1 MTSHWFV
8 ILSYLFVK
16 YFSIYCNEIEDGIPL
31 SFQNPEPIWA
41 PNGPQG
47 PPGAMLKYDLLS
59 NSQPS
64 INYPNEHIG
73 AFVPQKWPAG
83 FVNNELQEYVP
94 EAAFQDTVLLQI
106 VAFVKC

>member
-1 MTSHWFV
+1 MISNWFV
-8 ILSYLFVK
+8 FLSFLFMK
-16 YFSIYCNEIEDGIPL
+16 PISIHCNEIEDGVQL
-31 SFQNPEPIWA
+31 SFQNPESIPA
-41 PNGPQG
+41 PNEPQG
-47 PPGAMLKYDLLS
+47 PSGAVLKYDLLS
-59 NSQPS
+59 NSQPG

-94 EAAFQDTVLLQI
+94 EAAFQNTVLLQI

>member
-16 YFSIYCNEIEDGIPL
+16 AFSIHCNEIQL
-31 SFQNPEPIWA
+31 SFKTSKLIPTPEGPLGPI
-41 PNGPQG
+41 GT
-47 PPGAMLKYDLLS
+47 MLKYDLLS
-59 NSQPS
+59 NSQPG
-64 INYPNEHIG
+64 IKYPNKHIG

-94 EAAFQDTVLLQI
+94 EAAFQDPVLLQI